1 MGFLWGFRWSFGLRY
16 YRDPAEGPQR
26 RESWKARP
34 LPWYAMRRTELANRL
49 LICAQAFG
57 EALDLTGWSASA
69 ATRPTCTASSTACS
83 PY

>member
-34 LPWYAMRRTELANRL
+34 LPWYAMRRTELGNRL

-57 EALDLTGWSASA
+57 EAHAPDEKPLSL
-69 ATRPTCTASSTACS
+69 RRTASPA
-83 PY
+83 